1 MPFSD
6 TTPAARKRQR
16 EIELAMTGEERVL
29 QALEASLLVREFTK
43 SGIRANHPDWTETQV
58 ARGILR
64 LQFLSAKLPPG
75 LPSV

>member
-58 ARGILR
+58 AREILR
-64 LQFLSAKLPPG
+64 LQFLPAKLPPG